1 MILKVH
7 FRTVVLLG
15 ISVVIS
21 HSAHSFNNKKMPE
34 VEKFNRCYNRFV
46 NMPLQTTGNTL
57 GAKLYTQVASGNKNG
72 TTACLELLDSAQL
85 NASGG
90 LKAPDSQE
98 ARLIIQNFHNFHNS
112 FFKANALNF
121 SSAYNNMTILVRD
134 LDEPSLYYT
143 QALFGGKNLSNAVT
157 SNETLKSIRTS
168 STTKTNYASRN
179 IQSLHFSS
187 YATYNASNKD
197 LPLLQVREY
206 DTTAQ
211 NSKDTYVRNIMT
223 ELFRDQLAAAT
234 AENDTTKINSIKTSI
249 NNGINRYKVGKSYIL
264 DDSHIV
270 GQGELIGIAKR
281 SPLIVPIPPINSS
294 GGVALNTDGFISHDL
309 FSHAGGGILGSQM
322 YMMKNSN
329 LGANV
334 PTGGAGT
341 DPFSTVPRRFTS
353 RIYEDLL
360 CHVLPTLSA
369 ADAAPE
375 VDLASSHG
383 FKQASS
389 CMRCHSSFDPLAGVY
404 RNTVISISGAA
415 YNNNDIENGPA
426 KSYGS
431 PILTLAKLV
440 PKAAV
445 PATAPY
451 AFQGTSGRLFYRDH
465 TGALVKRSLSSIA
478 ELGQAIA
485 DSDDFYRC
493 VAKRYYHFMTGVD
506 VNLYAADTD
515 LDDTGKKH
523 KNLVFQM
530 GRILKG
536 TTYANNTEKTT
547 YANYKQ
553 SLRLLVK
560 FILDSESFSRR
571 DLGLTGE

>member
-21 HSAHSFNNKKMPE
+21 HSAHSSNNKKMPE

-46 NMPLQTTGNTL
+46 NMPLQTTGSTL
-57 GAKLYTQVASGNKNG
+57 GAKLYAQVAAGSKNG

-85 NASGG
+85 TTSGT
-90 LKAPDSQE
+90 LKDANSAE

-112 FFKANALNF
+112 FFKVNALNYN
-121 SSAYNNMTILVRD
+121 SAYNNMTLLVRD

-143 QALFGGKNLSNAVT
+143 QALFGGKNLSNVVT
-157 SNETLKSIRTS
+157 SQDTLKSVRTS
-168 STTKTNYASRN
+168 NTTKTNYASRT
-179 IQSLHFSS
+179 IQGSHFAS

-197 LPLLQVREY
+197 LPLLQIREY

-223 ELFRDQLAAAT
+223 ELFKNQLAAAT
-234 AENDTTKINSIKTSI
+234 AENDTTKINSINTAI
-249 NNGINRYKVGKSYIL
+249 NNGIARYKLGKTYIL
-264 DDSHIV
+264 DDSQIV
-270 GQGELIGIAKR
+270 GQGEIIGITKR
-281 SPLIVPIPPINSS
+281 SPLVVPINPINNS
-294 GGVALNTDGFISHDL
+294 GGVALNTEVFQKHDL
-309 FSHAGGGILGSQM
+309 FNHEGGGILGSQM
-322 YMMKNSN
+322 YMMKNTN
-329 LGANV
+329 LGVNV

-360 CHVLPTLSA
+360 CHVLPTLNATDS
-369 ADAAPE
+369 APE
-375 VDLASSHG
+375 VDLNSNHG

-404 RNTVISISGAA
+404 RNTVLAASGQAF
-415 YNNNDIENGPA
+415 NNADIENGPA

-440 PKAAV
+440 PKTTVA
-445 PATAPY
+445 ATAPY

-465 TGALVKRSLSSIA
+465 SGGLVKRSINSVA

-485 DSDDFYRC
+485 ESDDFYRC

-506 VNLYAADTD
+506 LNLYATDAD

-523 KNLVFQM
+523 KQLVFKM

-536 TTYANNTEKTT
+536 STYADNTEKTT
-547 YANYKQ
+547 YASYKQ
-553 SLRLLVK
+553 SLRSLVK
-560 FILDSESFSRR
+560 FILDSDSFSRR
-571 DLGLTGE
+571 DFGLTGE